1 MYFLSKAMGQK
12 DILEIEGIKFQ
23 VDMFDS
29 FSNELQCQFLASAL
43 GTGEGNENT
52 EASVEL
58 VAYMLK
64 CWKEGNT
71 EELARI
77 VKADVEAEGEFKE
90 FNEKMW
96 SSRDN
101 NMVQKVR
108 EYLADPENKLIL

>member
-1 MYFLSKAMGQK
+1 
-12 DILEIEGIKFQ
+12 
-23 VDMFDS
+23 
-29 FSNELQCQFLASAL
+29 
-43 GTGEGNENT
+43 
-52 EASVEL
+52 
-58 VAYMLK
+58 MLK

-90 FNEKMW
+90 FNERCG

-108 EYLADPENKLIL
+108 EYLADPENKTYFVVVGADIWWEAPELSHNWKMNTRWNKSNESDMM